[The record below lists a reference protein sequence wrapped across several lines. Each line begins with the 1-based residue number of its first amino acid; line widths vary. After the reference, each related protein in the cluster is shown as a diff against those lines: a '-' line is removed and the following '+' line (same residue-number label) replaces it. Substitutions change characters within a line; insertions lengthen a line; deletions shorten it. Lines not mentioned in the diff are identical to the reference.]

1 MKAKTIVSPEEI
13 AANKAGI
20 AARNGTATIEAATPT
35 AQADKPV
42 IDGVVLDESALK
54 IASLEKKL
62 EKLQLE
68 LARFNL
74 SKIQSD
80 VASVIGQME
89 KKLKDNGEEPSVI
102 SGRISMK
109 NLNGV
114 TRSGF
119 SVKSLSER
127 EVKAYAYTL
136 SLRTKLSSLLSDL
149 SHWSERSKY

>member
-1 MKAKTIVSPEEI
+1 MKAKVIPTNEEI
-13 AANKAGI
+13 AQNKAGI
-20 AARNGTATIEAATPT
+20 AARNGVATVESPTPSVL
-35 AQADKPV
+35 ADKPV
-42 IDGVVLDESALK
+42 VEGVVLDESALK
-54 IASLEKKL
+54 IASLEKKVERL
-62 EKLQLE
+62 TLE

-119 SVKSLSER
+119 SVKSLSEK

-149 SHWSERSKY
+149 SHWSEKSKY

>member
-1 MKAKTIVSPEEI
+1 MKAKVIPTNEEI

-20 AARNGTATIEAATPT
+20 TARNGVANAKSPAPT
-35 AQADKPV
+35 ALADKPV
-42 IDGVVLDESALK
+42 VEGVVLDESALK
-54 IASLEKKL
+54 IASLEKKVERL
-62 EKLQLE
+62 TLE

-109 NLNGV
+109 NLSGV

-119 SVKSLSER
+119 TVKSLSEK

-149 SHWSERSKY
+149 SHWGEKSKY